1 MLTNPLLVKQAFFL
15 KTVHIVSFDWL
26 EDSLMKGRPRDER
39 DYLIAPRVKVEAATK
54 AKKKKARRENIKKG
68 SKFNIK
74 CIHFLN
80 VVCFTKSGE
89 QSLTVERDA

>member
-1 MLTNPLLVKQAFFL
+1 MLTNPLLVKQAYFL
-15 KTVHIVSFDWL
+15 KTIHIVSFDWL

-39 DYLIAPRVKVEAATK
+39 DYLMAPRVKVEATTK

-74 CIHFLN
+74 HIQLLN
-80 VVCFTKSGE
+80 V
-89 QSLTVERDA
+89 